1 MGCVRLVILG
11 LALAPSLVWGQPVRA
26 PSETVTVTG
35 TRSREVLH
43 DFVQSF
49 AAPTRL
55 TGKIAR
61 WMDGICPVAAG
72 LPSGFTNFAIRR
84 LKDVAGKV
92 GTPVDGNASCKP
104 NIEIVFTTT
113 PQALL
118 DNIKKNQSALLGYY
132 DNASQRDRLAT
143 VTRPIQALYAT
154 ATRDLHGKIQVDSS
168 KTMGEGLEVW
178 LPCPI
183 TPGVC
188 LMHLPNA
195 NAYAV
200 TGSRLGDGLRSSFHH
215 VIVVADP
222 TKLAGTE
229 MGALADYI
237 AMLALTQ
244 LESLD
249 TCQQLP
255 SIVNMLAQNC
265 EKKSNALSENDLAYL
280 HGLYKM
286 SPDMAPGI
294 QKDQVS
300 YQMERDL
307 TGR

>member
-1 MGCVRLVILG
+1 MGCIRLVILG
-11 LALAPSLVWGQPVRA
+11 LVLTPSLVLAQPVRT

-35 TRSREVLH
+35 T
-43 DFVQSF
+43 
-49 AAPTRL
+49 
-55 TGKIAR
+55 
-61 WMDGICPVAAG
+61 G
-72 LPSGFTNFAIRR
+72 LPSGFTSFVIRR

-92 GTPVDGNASCKP
+92 GAPVDGNASCKP
-104 NIEIVFTTT
+104 NIEVVFTTA

-118 DNIKKNQSALLGYY
+118 DNIKKKQSSLLGYY

-143 VTRPIQALYAT
+143 VTRPIQAWYAT
-154 ATRDLHGKIQVDSS
+154 ATRDLHGKIQVDSG
-168 KTMGEGLEVW
+168 KTMGAGLEIW
-178 LPCPI
+178 LPCP
-183 TPGVC
+183 TTTGLC
-188 LMHLPNA
+188 LMHFPNA

-215 VIVVADP
+215 VIIVTDP
-222 TKLAGTE
+222 SKLVGTE

-237 AMLALTQ
+237 AMLALAQ

>member
-11 LALAPSLVWGQPVRA
+11 LVLAPSRVLARPARA
-26 PSETVTVTG
+26 PSENVTVTG

-61 WMDGICPVAAG
+61 WMDGICPVAVG
-72 LPSGFTNFAIRR
+72 LPAGFTNFVIRR
-84 LKDVAGKV
+84 LKDIAGKV
-92 GTPVDGNASCKP
+92 GAPVDGNASCKP

-143 VTRPIQALYAT
+143 VTRPIQAWYAT

-168 KTMGEGLEVW
+168 KTMGEGLEIW
-178 LPCPI
+178 LPCP
-183 TPGVC
+183 TTTGSGLC
-188 LMHLPNA
+188 LMHFPNA

-222 TKLAGTE
+222 DKLVGTE

-237 AMLALTQ
+237 AMLA
-244 LESLD
+244 
-249 TCQQLP
+249 
-255 SIVNMLAQNC
+255 QNC
-265 EKKSNALSENDLAYL
+265 EKKSNTLSENDLAYL

-286 SPDMAPGI
+286 SPDMTPGI

-307 TGR
+307 TGH